1 MVSQDL
7 RFYSP
12 TQGWLSFKDTVNSIF
27 NFIREEPQFHYRL
40 IIGTDS
46 RETDD
51 SPPVQLF
58 VTAIV
63 IHRIGWGA
71 RYFWRKTHVHNFYTI
86 RDRIYQE
93 ALLSLQTSQKLMEFL
108 NSFPDNH
115 LSNYNVEIHV
125 DMGNNGPT
133 RSLIKEIVGMIE
145 SMGFVAKVKPDSFGA
160 SRVAHRHT

>member
-1 MVSQDL
+1 MY
-7 RFYSP
+7 FHSP
-12 TQGWLSFKDTVNSIF
+12 TQGRLSFKEAVISIL

-51 SPPVQLF
+51 SPPAQLF

-63 IHRIGWGA
+63 IHRVGWGA
-71 RYFWRKTHVHNFYTI
+71 RYFWRGTRTHSLYTI

-93 ALLSLQTSQKLMEFL
+93 ALLSLQISQKLMDFL
-108 NSFPDNH
+108 DSFPDNH

-125 DMGNNGPT
+125 DVGNNGPT

-145 SMGFVAKVKPDSFGA
+145 GMGFVAKVKPDSFGA

>member
-1 MVSQDL
+1 MY
-7 RFYSP
+7 FHSP
-12 TQGWLSFKDTVNSIF
+12 TQGRLSFKEAVISIL

-51 SPPVQLF
+51 SPPAQLF

-63 IHRIGWGA
+63 IHRVGWGA
-71 RYFWRKTHVHNFYTI
+71 RYFWRRTRTHSLYTI

-93 ALLSLQTSQKLMEFL
+93 ALLSLQISQKLMDFL
-108 NSFPDNH
+108 DSFPDNH

-125 DMGNNGPT
+125 DVGNNGPT

-145 SMGFVAKVKPDSFGA
+145 GMGFVAKVKPDSFGA